1 MMRNKVF
8 LPLCVGAWLAVM
20 AAAVATAVESGG
32 YRLLSLS
39 ESEKLILVSRFSDQG
54 KFLLDASSA
63 KITVDGKDAEF
74 KDLSRYS
81 IVRVQM
87 KLGKTKK
94 NDVTL
99 DGVALEI
106 DVKTPEVTVASAP
119 DESR

>member
-1 MMRNKVF
+1 M
-8 LPLCVGAWLAVM
+8 AVM